1 MSTFRDSPRSAPSA
15 TGETAPAPCFALL
28 SIVAAQAVLAT
39 AFVAAGVLK
48 IWAGPAA
55 LHPILA
61 ALGVA
66 PIVRSDLAYAVP
78 AAEVAL
84 GLWLVSGFAPRVC
97 CSCTITILA
106 AFVMILVAVGIRT
119 DWQLSCACLGPADRS
134 LETGIAQDALLL
146 ALAGLLAWRLRGANR
161 HGTMTR

>member
-1 MSTFRDSPRSAPSA
+1 M
-15 TGETAPAPCFALL
+15 PAPCFALL
-28 SIVAAQAVLAT
+28 SIVAAQAVLA
-39 AFVAAGVLK
+39 AVFVAAGVLK

-61 ALGVA
+61 ALGV
-66 PIVRSDLAYAVP
+66 PPNVRSELAYAVP

-119 DWQLSCACLGPADRS
+119 DWQLSCACLGAADRS
-134 LETGIAQDALLL
+134 LQTGIAQDALLL

-161 HGTMTR
+161 TRAGAHKVLR